1 MFGLNCMR
9 IIHRLVT
16 TITLV
21 RESQEL
27 LNKLGTYRTRSIRT
41 FCKPESEQVGL
52 WCVVVSWFDLKHI
65 CSVQEIRGDSR
76 FVGTSLT
83 YLCNRVTNLN

>member
-1 MFGLNCMR
+1 MR
-9 IIHRLVT
+9 IIHRPVT

-27 LNKLGTYRTRSIRT
+27 LNKLGTYRTSSIRT
-41 FCKPESEQVGL
+41 FCKPESEQVGRR
-52 WCVVVSWFDLKHI
+52 CVVVSWFDLKHI
-65 CSVQEIRGDSR
+65 CSVQEMRGDSR

-83 YLCNRVTNLN
+83 HLCIRVTSLH